1 MISITRQTGVFAAI
15 LLLITIVVS
24 ILRLYINPFEAEL
37 AECAYLPLWWQSIL
51 AGIMLFVAAIIVNR
65 AAVKVGLFGGFSS
78 LPVSLFGFISCTILL
93 SPNILTAATASLLT
107 ASGVIFLIRSLQ
119 FMNDKESLF
128 TGCLLLGCS
137 AVAYHPCFVLAAIIP
152 MAIFI
157 FPLSVRRIII
167 AITGY
172 LLPLLGASYLN
183 WYMGGEITDLALNIY
198 KSLSG
203 GFLWF
208 SLSPLPIFTLA
219 IGTIFVFV
227 LIYGIMVGIFHRYSL
242 LVPVR
247 KTVQIMLCMLIIS
260 TLSLLLVG
268 NRVTM
273 LPTIAVPAAI
283 IAAFALDRMTPR
295 WANIIYITLVVLI
308 IIHLIFY

>member
-24 ILRLYINPFEAEL
+24 ILRLYLNPFEAEL

-93 SPNILTAATASLLT
+93 SPNLLTAATASLLT
-107 ASGVIFLIRSLQ
+107 AAGAMFLIRSLQ

-128 TGCLLLGCS
+128 TGCLLLGFS
-137 AVAYHPCFVLAAIIP
+137 AVVYHPSIVLAAIIP
-152 MAIFI
+152 ISIFI

-172 LLPLLGASYLN
+172 LLPLLGASYLS
-183 WYMGGEITDLALNIY
+183 WYMGGEITDLALHIY
-198 KSLSG
+198 DSLNDG
-203 GFLWF
+203 IIEF
-208 SLSPLPIFTLA
+208 SVSPLPIFTLA
-219 IGTIFVFV
+219 IGAIIIFV
-227 LIYGIMVGIFHRYSL
+227 LIYGIMVGTFHRYSL

-247 KTVQIMLCMLIIS
+247 KTVQMMLWMLIIS
-260 TLSLLLVG
+260 ASSLLLGG
-268 NRVTM
+268 NGVTM
-273 LPTIAVPAAI
+273 IPTITVPAAI
-283 IAAFALDRMTPR
+283 IAAFAFDRMTPR
-295 WANIIYITLVVLI
+295 WANAIYITLVVLI